1 MINRTERRLNNSL
14 TNSSKEGTMI
24 LETKHR
30 EAPLPLQSN
39 WEDSKFP
46 LGLASCNKDRY

>member
-1 MINRTERRLNNSL
+1 
-14 TNSSKEGTMI
+14 MI

-30 EAPLPLQSN
+30 EAPLPMQSN

-46 LGLASCNKDRY
+46 LGLSSHNEENVYPL